1 MHEEMSMNYMAL
13 FILDDP
19 TLLEDVLESW
29 SKGGIRGATIIE
41 STGLY
46 RLTRKLIPMRYL
58 YTGRDASEKENVT
71 LLAIL
76 DDEVMAEKCLQLTE
90 AIVGDLNKPNTGI
103 FATWPLSMV
112 KGLSS
117 PDLSKDE

>member
-1 MHEEMSMNYMAL
+1 MNYMAL

-19 TLLEDVLESW
+19 SLLEDVLHAW
-29 SKGGIRGATIIE
+29 TKGGIRGATVIE

-58 YTGRDASEKENVT
+58 YTSREASEKENVT
-71 LLAIL
+71 LIAIV
-76 DDEVMAEKCLQLTE
+76 DDQAMAEKCLQLTE
-90 AIVGDLNKPNTGI
+90 SVIGDLSEPNTGI
-103 FATWPLSMV
+103 YAAWPLSMV

-117 PDLSKDE
+117 HDLAKED

>member
-1 MHEEMSMNYMAL
+1 MNYMAL

-19 TLLEDVLESW
+19 SLVEDVLKAW
-29 SKGGIRGATIIE
+29 TKGGIRGATIME

-58 YTGRDASEKENVT
+58 YTSREASEKENVT
-71 LLAIL
+71 LIAIV
-76 DDEVMAEKCLQLTE
+76 DDQAMTEKCLQLTE
-90 AIVGDLNKPNTGI
+90 SVIGDLNQPNTGI
-103 FATWPLSMV
+103 FAAWPLSMV

-117 PDLSKDE
+117 HEIEKDA

>member
-1 MHEEMSMNYMAL
+1 MNYMAL

-19 TLLEDVLESW
+19 SLLEDVLKAW
-29 SKGGIRGATIIE
+29 TNGGIRGATIME

-58 YTGRDASEKENVT
+58 YTSREASEKENVT
-71 LLAIL
+71 LIAIV
-76 DDEVMAEKCLQLTE
+76 DDQAMAEKCLQLTE
-90 AIVGDLNKPNTGI
+90 SVIGDLNQPNTGI

-112 KGLSS
+112 KGLSVH
-117 PDLSKDE
+117 DMAKDE

>member
-1 MHEEMSMNYMAL
+1 MNYMAL

-19 TLLEDVLESW
+19 SLLEDVLESW
-29 SKGGIRGATIIE
+29 SNGGIRGATIIE

-58 YTGRDASEKENVT
+58 YTGRDSSEKENVT
-71 LLAIL
+71 LMAIL

-90 AIVGDLNKPNTGI
+90 SIVGDLDQPNTGI

-112 KGLSS
+112 KGLSNS
-117 PDLSKDE
+117 EPAKDE

>member
-1 MHEEMSMNYMAL
+1 MNYMAL

-19 TLLEDVLESW
+19 SLLEDVLKAW
-29 SKGGIRGATIIE
+29 TKGGIRGATIME

-58 YTGRDASEKENVT
+58 YTSREASEKENVT
-71 LLAIL
+71 LIAIV
-76 DDEVMAEKCLQLTE
+76 DNQAMAEKCLALTE
-90 AIVGDLNKPNTGI
+90 SIIGDLDQPNTGI
-103 FATWPLSMV
+103 FAAWPLSMV

-117 PDLSKDE
+117 HEIEKDE

>member
-1 MHEEMSMNYMAL
+1 MNYMAL

-19 TLLEDVLESW
+19 SLLEDVLKAW
-29 SKGGIRGATIIE
+29 SKGGIRGATIME

-58 YTGRDASEKENVT
+58 YTSREASEKENVT
-71 LLAIL
+71 LIAIL
-76 DDEVMAEKCLQLTE
+76 DDQAMAEKCLQLTE
-90 AIVGDLNKPNTGI
+90 SVIGDLNQPNTGI
-103 FATWPLSMV
+103 FAAWPLSMV

-117 PDLSKDE
+117 HEIEKDT

>member
-1 MHEEMSMNYMAL
+1 MNYMAL

-19 TLLEDVLESW
+19 SLLEDVLKVW
-29 SKGGIRGATIIE
+29 ATGGIRGATIME

-58 YTGRDASEKENVT
+58 YTSKEANEKENVT
-71 LLAIL
+71 LIAIV
-76 DDEVMAEKCLQLTE
+76 DDQAMAEKCLQLTE
-90 AIVGDLNKPNTGI
+90 SVVGDLNQPHTGV
-103 FATWPLSMV
+103 FAAWPLSLV

-117 PDLSKDE
+117 HQIEKGE

>member
-1 MHEEMSMNYMAL
+1 MNYMAL

-76 DDEVMAEKCLQLTE
+76 DDEAMAEKCLQLTE
-90 AIVGDLNKPNTGI
+90 AIVGDLNNPNTGI

-117 PDLSKDE
+117 SDQSKEE